1 MKTIAALAF
10 VAALGAMWMLVPT
23 AEPEFT
29 LSDDDMYT
37 KFLAF
42 VSDYNRNYMDKLE
55 MDFRFGIF
63 KEALIKIIQ
72 HNNKGGHLRY
82 GINQFTD
89 MLQEEFEIRNGF
101 INHTPPADAPVLSL
115 PEMDLPDKVDH

>member
-10 VAALGAMWMLVPT
+10 VAALGAMWMIVPA
-23 AEPEFT
+23 AEPELT

-72 HNNKGGHLRY
+72 HNMKGGHLRY

-89 MLQEEFEIRNGF
+89 ML
-101 INHTPPADAPVLSL
+101 
-115 PEMDLPDKVDH
+115 